1 MALNKAQLTA
11 DILKAFED
19 AKKIE
24 KEPPEAA
31 PLIAAALANAID
43 AYVRGAAV
51 TGVQVSVP
59 IELDTKDFNGHHH
72 AVSGTLTGT
81 QSVNG
86 TLQ

>member
-1 MALNKAQLTA
+1 MALDKAKLAA
-11 DILKAFED
+11 DLQQAFED
-19 AKKIE
+19 VKKI
-24 KEPPEAA
+24 KQEPPDAIPILAA
-31 PLIAAALANAID
+31 RLSDAID

-59 IELDTKDFNGHHH
+59 VSLSTSSVNGHLHT
-72 AVSGTLTGT
+72 VGGTLTGT